1 MRYKVLPTW
10 MEERRLRDDKQLAR
24 GAPLPQFSVAPS
36 LLKDFDPQI
45 TFQNAL
51 GELERTKIGG
61 TTVTGKPLMVP
72 QVAPVI

>member
-1 MRYKVLPTW
+1 MTSSWPGVP
-10 MEERRLRDDKQLAR
+10 
-24 GAPLPQFSVAPS
+24 PCPNFPS
-36 LLKDFDPQI
+36 LLKDVDPQI